1 MSTIE
6 RKVNIMANENKLQ
19 DIIQT
24 SLESLRGLVD
34 SNTVIGN
41 PINTESGTTII
52 PISKI
57 SMGFATGG
65 LDYNGKNAN
74 TRQNFGG
81 GGGTGL
87 SISPVGFLTI
97 KADGSVEMV
106 NINPAPAGT
115 VEQVADVIER
125 TPEIFA
131 KLKEMFSKNKKNK
144 KDDKTA
150 DKTDDTEGE
159 TVEVVIE

>member
-1 MSTIE
+1 
-6 RKVNIMANENKLQ
+6 MANENKLQ

-24 SLESLRGLVD
+24 SLESLRTLVD

-57 SMGFATGG
+57 SMGFASGG
-65 LDYNGKNAN
+65 LDYNGKTAN
-74 TRQNFGG
+74 TKQNFGG

-87 SISPVGFLTI
+87 SISPVGFLTV
-97 KADGSVEMV
+97 KADGSVEIV
-106 NINPAPAGT
+106 NINAPVGT

-125 TPEIFA
+125 APEIVA
-131 KLKEMFSKNKKNK
+131 KFKALFTKNKKEK
-144 KDDKTA
+144 AAKTEA
-150 DKTDDTEGE
+150 APETDGE
-159 TVEVVIE
+159 TMEINIDAE

>member
-1 MSTIE
+1 
-6 RKVNIMANENKLQ
+6 MANENKLQ

-24 SLESLRGLVD
+24 SLESLRTLVD

-57 SMGFATGG
+57 SMGFASGG
-65 LDYNGKNAN
+65 LDYNGKTAN
-74 TRQNFGG
+74 TKQNFGG

-87 SISPVGFLTI
+87 SISPVGFLTV
-97 KADGSVEMV
+97 KADGSVEIV
-106 NINPAPAGT
+106 NINAPVGT

-125 TPEIFA
+125 APEIVA
-131 KLKEMFSKNKKNK
+131 KFKALFTKNK
-144 KDDKTA
+144 KDKTA
-150 DKTDDTEGE
+150 KTEVAPETDGE
-159 TVEVVIE
+159 TMEINIDAE